1 MIRAAAGLALV
12 VALPV
17 MADEL
22 HICTEV
28 DYPPFMALD
37 GHGELYGFDRDLG
50 EAICAT
56 MAAACTWKVHEFDKI
71 LETVAAGDCDM
82 AIASIAATPAR
93 REIVD
98 FSAPYSAGGP
108 SAGVFA
114 GFDPNQRI
122 DGARIGVQA
131 GTVHAEHLAET
142 GRQAIVFASN
152 GEALEALAE
161 RRIDLLFTSDGV
173 IRRAQEGQYPGL
185 RPLRVEEIEGW
196 GTAVAVARGA
206 DILRERI
213 SEAIHILQDDG
224 TIERLQA
231 RWFAPGTTT

>member
-12 VALPV
+12 AALPAA
-17 MADEL
+17 ADEL
-22 HICTEV
+22 RICTEV
-28 DYPPFMALD
+28 DYPPFMAID

-56 MAAACTWKVHEFDKI
+56 MLAACAWDVRGFDEI
-71 LETVAAGDCDM
+71 LETVAAGGCDM
-82 AIASIAATPAR
+82 GIASIAATPTR
-93 REIVD
+93 RRIVD
-98 FSAPYSAGGP
+98 FSDSYGAGGP

-114 GFDPNQRI
+114 GLDPNQRI
-122 DGARIGVQA
+122 DDARIGVQA

-142 GRQAIVFASN
+142 GRQAVTFATN
-152 GEALEALAE
+152 GEALAALSD
-161 RRIDLLFTSDGV
+161 RQVDLVFTSDGV

-185 RPLRVEEIEGW
+185 RPIRIEEIEGW
-196 GTAVAVARGA
+196 GTAVAVAHGA
-206 DILRERI
+206 DTLRERLN
-213 SEAIHILQDDG
+213 EAIHILQDDG